1 MTRSPALKASPSVL
15 ENIMTKA
22 SPIRSAVSHALALTM
37 MVGIFTVANMAIPVA
52 ASAQS
57 STDACPGA
65 AGAAQTYAF
74 DGIPT
79 TSDELLPSV
88 RRSISILGIRA
99 DRSDCA
105 LRITCVS
112 PSNDRDERRTRDR
125 QCSVTRSAIFA
136 YERRANVRDRLREEL
151 DIVKLT
157 GPSGGFSAGRV
168 YVTLIAK

>member
-1 MTRSPALKASPSVL
+1 MTNASHFRATL
-15 ENIMTKA
+15 HHT
-22 SPIRSAVSHALALTM
+22 LALTI
-37 MVGIFTVANMAIPVA
+37 VLSSFSI
-52 ASAQS
+52 ASLAQPTTALAQS

-65 AGAAQTYAF
+65 AGTAQTYAF
-74 DGIPT
+74 DSIPT

-88 RRSISILGIRA
+88 RRSISILGMRA

-112 PSNDRDERRTRDR
+112 PSNGREERRTRDR
-125 QCSVTRSAIFA
+125 QCSVTRGALFA
-136 YERRANVRDRLREEL
+136 YERRAMVRDRLREEL
-151 DIVKLT
+151 DIVKIT